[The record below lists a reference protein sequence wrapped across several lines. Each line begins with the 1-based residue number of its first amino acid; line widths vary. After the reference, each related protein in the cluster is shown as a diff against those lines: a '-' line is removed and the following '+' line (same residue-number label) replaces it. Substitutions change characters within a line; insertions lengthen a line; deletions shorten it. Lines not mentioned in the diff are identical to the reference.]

1 MAINFDHSQ
10 KSLNLAIGIDDER
23 SDELDAIVFFSI
35 IDQSVLAESLFDNPD
50 DAPVNMRTK
59 TGMMERMLEHGSTEA
74 EIIYLAMQFS
84 KVDRDMDF
92 KSSGVH
98 GFLSGLAMMYEAV
111 DGDCD
116 KFVKKFIKY
125 KEKAKAE
132 HESGLCDD
140 CRDDN
145 DED

>member
-1 MAINFDHSQ
+1 MAIKFDHSQ
-10 KSLNLAIGIDDER
+10 NSLNLAIGIDDER
-23 SDELDAIVFFSI
+23 SDVLDAIVFFSI

>member
-1 MAINFDHSQ
+1 MAIKFDHSQ
-10 KSLNLAIGIDDER
+10 NSFHLAMGIDDER
-23 SDELDAIVFFSI
+23 SDALDAIVFFSI